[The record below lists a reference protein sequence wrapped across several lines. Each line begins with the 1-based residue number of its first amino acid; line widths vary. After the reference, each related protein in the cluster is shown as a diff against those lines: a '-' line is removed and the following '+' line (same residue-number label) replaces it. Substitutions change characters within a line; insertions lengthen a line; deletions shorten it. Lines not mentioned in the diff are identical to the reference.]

1 MKSIGDFIPAPTTRD
16 IPLEAP
22 MADSKVMAEG
32 SNSFLVGFVAGEGD
46 LSSDFRSADVERSTG
61 SLWLPDDR
69 LNCDCDFE
77 AESFDGDGLLPTGEG
92 TSSSSRAAVL
102 PVAADFGLGLKTFSN
117 STGKSATPIDRLAI
131 VPKSAEAPP
140 EIGSQGPL
148 SVSYSRGRYLYS

>member
-22 MADSKVMAEG
+22 MADSKVIAEG
-32 SNSFLVGFVAGEGD
+32 SNSFLVCFVAGEGD
-46 LSSDFRSADVERSTG
+46 LSSDFRSVDVALSTG
-61 SLWLPDDR
+61 PLWLPDDG
-69 LNCDCDFE
+69 LNCDFE
-77 AESFDGDGLLPTGEG
+77 AKSFDGDGLLSAGGG

-102 PVAADFGLGLKTFSN
+102 SVAVDDGLGLKTLIN

-140 EIGSQGPL
+140 EMGSQGPL

>member
-46 LSSDFRSADVERSTG
+46 LSSDFRSVDVERST
-61 SLWLPDDR
+61 SPLWLPGDR
-69 LNCDCDFE
+69 LNCDCD
-77 AESFDGDGLLPTGEG
+77 FDGDGLLPTGEG

-102 PVAADFGLGLKTFSN
+102 PVAADVGLGLKTLSN
-117 STGKSATPIDRLAI
+117 STGKSATPMDRLAI

>member
-22 MADSKVMAEG
+22 IADSKVIAEG
-32 SNSFLVGFVAGEGD
+32 SNCFLVCFVAGEGD
-46 LSSDFRSADVERSTG
+46 LCSDFPSLDPERSTG
-61 SLWLPDDR
+61 PPWLPDDG
-69 LNCDCDFE
+69 LSCDCDFE
-77 AESFDGDGLLPTGEG
+77 AKSFGGDGLPAAGEG
-92 TSSSSRAAVL
+92 TSSSSRAAVFD
-102 PVAADFGLGLKTFSN
+102 VGLGLKALSN

-140 EIGSQGPL
+140 EIGSQGPS